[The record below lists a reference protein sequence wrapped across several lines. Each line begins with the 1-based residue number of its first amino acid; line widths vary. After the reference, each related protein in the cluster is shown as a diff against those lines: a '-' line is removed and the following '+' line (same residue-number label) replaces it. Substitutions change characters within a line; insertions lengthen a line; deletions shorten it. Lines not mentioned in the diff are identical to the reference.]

1 MAPRNPYKLLKTD
14 ELTDEQLKRL
24 RKVLRQREDD
34 LKRALN
40 AVEEALVLV
49 SKSLSQTGESKYLK
63 KILRTGKKRK
73 ATRPRRK
80 K

>member
-14 ELTDEQLKRL
+14 ELTDEQRRRL
-24 RKVLRQREDD
+24 QKVLRQREDN

-40 AVEEALVLV
+40 AVEQALVLL

-63 KILRTGKKRK
+63 KILRTGRPR
-73 ATRPRRK
+73 AQRPRRK